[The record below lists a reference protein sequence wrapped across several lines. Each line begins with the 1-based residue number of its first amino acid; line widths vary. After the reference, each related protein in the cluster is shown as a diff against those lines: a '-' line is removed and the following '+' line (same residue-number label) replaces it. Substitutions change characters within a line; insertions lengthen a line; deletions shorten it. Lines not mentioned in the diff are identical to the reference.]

1 MVQVVIGTAGHI
13 DHGKSSLVK
22 SLTGI
27 ETDILVEEKKRYDHR
42 FGFRLFK

>member
-27 ETDILVEEKKRYDHR
+27 ETDILVEEKKEV
-42 FGFRLFK
+42 